1 MHEDEEHSQHVSGRG
16 ADGASGP
23 VAVAFGKKIKSL
35 RGDQTVRAFARQL
48 GVSHGYLCDIEQG
61 KAKPSRSLVQRIEQ
75 LCGADGGLLGD
86 YRALLDEWDA
96 RNQARAERR
105 RWLARQHQGREAGDA
120 ARRSPVASAGA
131 DAQRGGYPEA
141 VASSTTR
148 AAVPSTKEAQANRR
162 ELAKAGIGAL
172 LAAGADRSRRLL
184 RWAETPN
191 VGPLTLDDFDERVAW
206 LSGHATLVPVAQ
218 LLDVADKH
226 ALEVSELLVEGRHS
240 GTQRTHL
247 ELLAGQL
254 AYFQGRFAF
263 TLGNFSVAH
272 THLRVARHFGTQLD
286 HHLLLASAADIQSTI
301 AFYQGRF
308 TKALEIAQEAQRYV
322 TEHTAARLAVDEAKA
337 YGGLGPA
344 YRRELREA
352 LDRAERQLPDV
363 LVFEPAAT
371 SPFGPEMFLYHAG
384 TACVRAGDERAE
396 ELAREAIREYEALAA
411 RRDPRSSFANLAA
424 ARLDVALAL
433 VQGTRPDPK
442 EAARLGIQAM
452 AVPRELQQDQV
463 KRRVNELLM
472 LLLAV
477 PAWWNLPVVK
487 ELNELAKSYRPLALP
502 APSARR
508 ALNAS

>member
-1 MHEDEEHSQHVSGRG
+1 MNEDRKSRQHVGGRG
-16 ADGASGP
+16 VDGASGP
-23 VAVAFGKKIKSL
+23 VAVAFGRKIKSL
-35 RGDQTVRAFARQL
+35 RGDQTVRAFAKQL

-61 KAKPSRSLVQRIEQ
+61 KAKPSRALVQRIEE
-75 LCGADGGLLGD
+75 LYDADGRLLGD
-86 YRALLDEWDA
+86 YPGLLDEWDA

-105 RWLARQHQGREAGDA
+105 RWLARQQQAREADDA
-120 ARRSPVASAGA
+120 ARRSPAASAAGA
-131 DAQRGGYPEA
+131 DARSDGYPEA
-141 VASSTTR
+141 AASSTPL

-162 ELAKAGIGAL
+162 ELAKAGVGAL

-184 RWAETPN
+184 RWAESPN
-191 VGPLTLDDFDERVAW
+191 VGPLTLDEFDERVAW
-206 LSGHATLVPVAQ
+206 LSEHATLVPVAR
-218 LLDVADKH
+218 LLDVADSH
-226 ALEVSELLVEGRHS
+226 AADVSELLVDGRHS
-240 GTQRTHL
+240 GVQRTHL
-247 ELLAGQL
+247 ELLAGQF

-263 TLGNFSVAH
+263 TLGNFTVAH
-272 THLRVARHFGTQLD
+272 THLRVARHFGAQLD

-308 TKALEIAQEAQRYV
+308 TKALEIAQQAQRYA

-337 YGGLGPA
+337 YGGLGAA

-363 LVFEPAAT
+363 LAFEPGAT
-371 SPFGPEMFLYHAG
+371 SPFGSEMFLYHAG
-384 TACVRAGDERAE
+384 TACVRAGDERAA
-396 ELAREAIREYEALAA
+396 ELAREAVREYEALAA
-411 RRDPRSSFANLAA
+411 RQDPRSSFANLAA

-433 VQGTRPDPK
+433 VQGERPDPK

-487 ELNELAKSYRPLALP
+487 ELNEVARTYRPLALP
-502 APSARR
+502 APARR

>member
-1 MHEDEEHSQHVSGRG
+1 
-16 ADGASGP
+16 
-23 VAVAFGKKIKSL
+23 
-35 RGDQTVRAFARQL
+35 
-48 GVSHGYLCDIEQG
+48 VSHGYLCDIEQG
-61 KAKPSRSLVQRIEQ
+61 KAKPSRALVQRIEQ
-75 LCGADGGLLGD
+75 VCDADGGLLGD
-86 YRALLDEWDA
+86 YRELLDEWDA

-105 RWLARQHQGREAGDA
+105 RWLARHHEGQEAADA
-120 ARRSPVASAGA
+120 ARRPPVAPADGA
-131 DAQRGGYPEA
+131 DAHSGGYPGPA
-141 VASSTTR
+141 ASSTTR

-162 ELAKAGIGAL
+162 ELAKAGVGAL

-191 VGPLTLDDFDERVAW
+191 VGPLTLDDFDERAVW
-206 LSGHATLVPVAQ
+206 LSEHATLVPVAN

-226 ALEVSELLVEGRHS
+226 AADISELLVEGRHS
-240 GTQRTHL
+240 GAQRTHL
-247 ELLAGQL
+247 ELLAGQF

-286 HHLLLASAADIQSTI
+286 HHLLLASAADIESTI

-308 TKALEIAQEAQRYV
+308 TRALEIARQAQRYA

-352 LDRAERQLPDV
+352 LDRAQRQLPDV
-363 LVFEPAAT
+363 LTFEPGAT

-433 VQGTRPDPK
+433 VQAARPDPK

-463 KRRVNELLM
+463 KRRVNELL

-487 ELNELAKSYRPLALP
+487 ELNEVAKSYRPLALP
-502 APSARR
+502 APASRR
-508 ALNAS
+508 AVERLLNPSGVPRR